1 MCTVEPPFITN
12 VTEVFSH
19 DSGAADIELLSEL
32 LQDGAAFSGGCWGVG
47 PRVLACFAGVCTIC
61 RYL

>member
-12 VTEVFSH
+12 VTKVFSH
-19 DSGAADIELLSEL
+19 DSGAADIEPLSEL

-47 PRVLACFAGVCTIC
+47 PRV
-61 RYL
+61 